1 MSGGKTGT
9 LRAGRPS
16 ESRKATTL
24 ASLADKGPT
33 VRINF
38 DLERDEHRRLKMLA
52 VQQMSD
58 ARQRYR
64 LELDEATR
72 TLSP

>member
-1 MSGGKTGT
+1 MSVNKAGG

-16 ESRKATTL
+16 DARKATTL

-38 DLERDEHRRLKMLA
+38 DLERAEHRRLKLLA
-52 VQQMSD
+52 VQQDRSIADILREMVEK
-58 ARQRYR
+58 
-64 LELDEATR
+64 L
-72 TLSP
+72 LSA

>member
-1 MSGGKTGT
+1 MSAEKTGG

-16 ESRKATTL
+16 ESRKTATL

-38 DLERDEHRRLKMLA
+38 DLERAEHRRLKMLA
-52 VQQMSD
+52 VQQDRSVADILREMVGK
-58 ARQRYR
+58 
-64 LELDEATR
+64 L
-72 TLSP
+72 LSA

>member
-1 MSGGKTGT
+1 MSIVKTSG

-16 ESRKATTL
+16 DSKKASTL

-38 DLERDEHRRLKMLA
+38 DLERAEHRRLKMLA
-52 VQQMSD
+52 VQQDRSIADILREMVEK
-58 ARQRYR
+58 
-64 LELDEATR
+64 L
-72 TLSP
+72 LSN

>member
-1 MSGGKTGT
+1 MSVNKTSG

-16 ESRKATTL
+16 DARKATTL

-38 DLERDEHRRLKMLA
+38 DLERAEHRRLKLLA
-52 VQQMSD
+52 VQQDRSVADSLREMVGK
-58 ARQRYR
+58 
-64 LELDEATR
+64 L
-72 TLSP
+72 LST

>member
-1 MSGGKTGT
+1 MSTDKMSA

-24 ASLADKGPT
+24 TSLADKGPT

-52 VQQMSD
+52 VQQDRSIADILREMVGK
-58 ARQRYR
+58 
-64 LELDEATR
+64 L
-72 TLSP
+72 LSK

>member
-1 MSGGKTGT
+1 MSVGKTGA
-9 LRAGRPS
+9 LRSGRPS
-16 ESRKATTL
+16 ESRKTTTL

-52 VQQMSD
+52 VQQDRSVAD
-58 ARQRYR
+58 ILREIVGK
-64 LELDEATR
+64 L
-72 TLSP
+72 LSA

>member
-1 MSGGKTGT
+1 MSAGKTGA

-24 ASLADKGPT
+24 TSLANKGPT

-52 VQQMSD
+52 VQQDRSIADILREMVGKLLT
-58 ARQRYR
+58 A
-64 LELDEATR
+64 
-72 TLSP
+72 

>member
-1 MSGGKTGT
+1 MSTDKMSA

-24 ASLADKGPT
+24 TSLADKGPT

-38 DLERDEHRRLKMLA
+38 DLERDEHRRLKMLGR
-52 VQQMSD
+52 VDGFNQHQS
-58 ARQRYR
+58 ARKT
-64 LELDEATR
+64 DDG
-72 TLSP
+72 

>member
-1 MSGGKTGT
+1 MSIDKTSA

-16 ESRKATTL
+16 ESKKATTL

-33 VRINF
+33 VRVNF

-52 VQQMSD
+52 VQQDRSVADILREMVGK
-58 ARQRYR
+58 
-64 LELDEATR
+64 L
-72 TLSP
+72 LST

>member
-1 MSGGKTGT
+1 MSSDKTSA

-52 VQQMSD
+52 LQ
-58 ARQRYR
+58 
-64 LELDEATR
+64 LDRSVADILREMVGKL
-72 TLSP
+72 LST